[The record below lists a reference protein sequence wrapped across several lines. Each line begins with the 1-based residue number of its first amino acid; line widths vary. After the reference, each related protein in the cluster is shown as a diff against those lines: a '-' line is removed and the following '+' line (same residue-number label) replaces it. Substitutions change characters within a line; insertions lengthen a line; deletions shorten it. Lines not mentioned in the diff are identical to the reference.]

1 MTFFWMTELY
11 KHSLRQ
17 LTTKLSGSV
26 EKEDKD
32 RVPQPL
38 RTKSCL

>member
-17 LTTKLSGSV
+17 LTTKLSDRM

-38 RTKSCL
+38 CAKSCL